1 MDKTKS
7 QHRRMRI
14 AVGLVGCSSLAVLAG
29 CTATEPADSAMSAEE
44 VATYITTE
52 PTIVE
57 IQAALEE
64 GQLTSEQLVGAYLD
78 RIEAYDDEGPALNAM
93 VYVNSEA
100 LDTAAELDEERS
112 KSGSRGPLFGIP
124 VILKDNINTSDM
136 PTSVGS
142 AALGGATPDNDA
154 FVVEQLRDAGA
165 IILGKANLQEFA
177 YGFATVSSFGG
188 QTLNPY
194 DLTKNPSGSSGG
206 SAVAVA
212 ANFAPLAFGTD
223 TGGSIRVPA
232 SATSGVGIRPTKGL
246 IGRSG
251 IAPVSTS
258 LDTVGPMATSVSD
271 IAVALDLIAGV
282 DDPDDAVALGAD
294 APRPDSYLDALDPE
308 ALDGAH
314 IVVLDSA
321 FGDSPAAQEINDVMT
336 QMEADLVDAGAVVSH
351 LSSLEFTSQSAM
363 QNDWEMEEAFDK
375 YLKDFGP
382 AHEGLTF
389 AEMTRNGGIV
399 TDVSASLAPL
409 VGGPDTT
416 DPSYDV
422 EVVQPAA
429 AFSEAFTA
437 FMEENDIDALLYPSS
452 KEAPSA
458 LGVSNWGAVN
468 AFLASSAGAPAIS
481 FPAGFTSAGLP
492 VGAELVGKQFD
503 EATLLG
509 LAYAYEAA
517 HPQRQRPSTTP

>member
-1 MDKTKS
+1 MNKTKS
-7 QHRRMRI
+7 QQRRLRI
-14 AVGLVGCSSLAVLAG
+14 VLCALGCGSMAILAG
-29 CTATEPADSAMSAEE
+29 CTAAQTTDPAMSTEE
-44 VATYITTE
+44 VVAYITTE

-57 IQAALEE
+57 IQAALEKGE
-64 GQLTSEQLVGAYLD
+64 VTSEQLVGAYLD
-78 RIEAYDDEGPALNAM
+78 RIDAYDDEGPALNAM
-93 VYVNSEA
+93 VYVNSDA
-100 LDTAAELDEERS
+100 VDTAASLDEERRE
-112 KSGSRGPLFGIP
+112 SGSRGPLFGIP
-124 VILKDNINTSDM
+124 VILKDNIDTADM

-142 AALGGATPDNDA
+142 VALGGSTPDEDA
-154 FVVEQLRDAGA
+154 FIVTQLRDAGA

-177 YGFATVSSFGG
+177 YGFATTSSFGG

-194 DLTKNPSGSSGG
+194 DLSKNPSGSSGG

-232 SATSGVGIRPTKGL
+232 SATSSVGIRPTKGL

-271 IAVALDLIAGV
+271 IASALDLIAGV
-282 DDPDDAVALGAD
+282 DDPDDPVALGSD
-294 APRPDSYLDALDPE
+294 ATRPDSYLDALDPD
-308 ALDGAH
+308 ALDGAR
-314 IVVLDSA
+314 IVVLDDA
-321 FGDSPAAQEINDVMT
+321 FGESPEAEEVNEVMAR
-336 QMEADLVDAGAVVSH
+336 MEADLVAAGAVVSH
-351 LSSLEFTSQSAM
+351 ISELGFTSESAM
-363 QNDWEMEEAFDK
+363 QNDWEMEAAFDA
-375 YLKDFGP
+375 YLQDYGP
-382 AHEGLTF
+382 DQEGVTF

-399 TDVSASLAPL
+399 TDVSASLQAL

-416 DPSYDV
+416 DPSYER
-422 EVVQPAA
+422 EVVQPTTAFID
-429 AFSEAFTA
+429 AFSA
-437 FMEENDIDALLYPSS
+437 FMEDNDIDALLYPSA

-481 FPAGFTSAGLP
+481 FPAGFTSEGLP

-503 EATLLG
+503 EATIIG

-517 HPQRQRPSTTP
+517 HPQRVRPSTTP